1 MSVKA
6 LFEFGKGQFVPSWLY
21 LIRDEIAAEVVLCSF
36 GTSGRC
42 ALIEDGSIVLWPGP
56 DRKPE
61 EYIFTIENG
70 YYENASA
77 GHPAGDQFL
86 TVLSSE
92 GDAREIL
99 NASVDDQPLHLPES
113 DPRA

>member
-1 MSVKA
+1 M
-6 LFEFGKGQFVPSWLY
+6 
-21 LIRDEIAAEVVLCSF
+21 
-36 GTSGRC
+36 
-42 ALIEDGSIVLWPGP
+42 LWPGP